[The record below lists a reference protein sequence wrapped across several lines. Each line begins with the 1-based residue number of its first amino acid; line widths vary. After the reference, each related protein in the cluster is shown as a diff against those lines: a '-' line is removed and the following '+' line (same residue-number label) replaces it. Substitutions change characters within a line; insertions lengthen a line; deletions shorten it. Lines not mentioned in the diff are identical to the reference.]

1 MLRLDQVG
9 VEEHFLDL
17 GGDSLLASQLIAR
30 VIQTVGGDLPVRALL
45 EAPTVAAM
53 AMVVVQHQVEQVD
66 SDTLSRW
73 LAEVEGVL

>member
-1 MLRLDQVG
+1 VLHLDQVG

-30 VIQTVGGDLPVRALL
+30 VVQTLGEDLPVRALR

-53 AMVVVQHQVEQVD
+53 AMVMVQHQAEQVD
-66 SDTLSRW
+66 PDTLSRW
-73 LAEVEGVL
+73 LAEREGVS

>member
-1 MLRLDQVG
+1 MLHLDQVG

-30 VIQTVGGDLPVRALL
+30 VVQTLGEGLPVRALR

-53 AMVVVQHQVEQVD
+53 AMVMVQHQAEQVAP
-66 SDTLSRW
+66 DTLSRW
-73 LAEVEGVL
+73 LAEGEGVS